1 MLEMYL
7 VHKHDL
13 EIRNKSIWNLWA
25 IHASKVKLYLV
36 QNSFILLL
44 SCNKWIHDIF
54 GLGQNINRD
63 TQSPLSVTIKAS
75 RLEFSQFWLHCW
87 TWISECD
94 LPLLGKYTSLKAVM
108 SISVGCMDF
117 WKSCLQIFL
126 LQLLKCLFQTVA
138 QCAWISKCDLPLGKF
153 FFPKE
158 TSLQPV
164 ISVSDSCAV
173 LGVVMTSHKIRIVIF
188 GAFWQRLIC
197 LTAFPHSSHKNF
209 GVKFQIA

>member
-13 EIRNKSIWNLWA
+13 EIHNKSIWNLWA

-117 WKSCLQIFL
+117 WKSCLQFFYCNYSNVCFRQLRNAHGFL
-126 LQLLKCLFQTVA
+126 NV
-138 QCAWISKCDLPLGKF
+138 
-153 FFPKE
+153 
-158 TSLQPV
+158 
-164 ISVSDSCAV
+164 
-173 LGVVMTSHKIRIVIF
+173 TSHWESFFSKRDIS
-188 GAFWQRLIC
+188 A
-197 LTAFPHSSHKNF
+197 ASNF
-209 GVKFQIA
+209 GFRQLRSFGCRHDQPQN